1 MIQVPNHTQ
10 IPNEFIDKCMGDLT
24 HAQFKVLIAICR
36 KTIGWH
42 KHSDYIS
49 ISQIVD
55 LAKVSNKTVV
65 QALKELEK
73 MGYIT
78 TEKSKRSTTLIT
90 INYSTTSVTSTPP
103 SVTTTQASVMS
114 TPVAS
119 VMSTHTKETIKE
131 TIYKYSDFVDLWNE
145 CNGTNLR
152 VTEGKRKQIRARL
165 KKFTESEI
173 KDAIRARSN
182 SQWIKDNKQHNNW
195 DALFRN
201 DDSLEKWLV
210 RASESQKEKDAWA
223 AQGFSPVGIL

>member
-10 IPNEFIDKCMGDLT
+10 IPNTFIDESMSKLT

-49 ISQIVD
+49 ISQIVE
-55 LAKVSNKTVV
+55 LANVSNKTVV

-78 TEKSKRSTTLIT
+78 TEKTKRSTTLIT
-90 INYSTTSVTSTPP
+90 INYDATSVTSTPP

-114 TPVAS
+114 TQDAS

-131 TIYKYSDFVDLWNE
+131 TIYKYSDFVDLWNQTY
-145 CNGTNLR
+145 GTKLK
-152 VTEGKRKQIRARL
+152 VTESKKKQIRDRL
-165 KKFTESEI
+165 KTFTEDEI
-173 KDAIRARSN
+173 KESIRNRA
-182 SQWIKDNKQHNNW
+182 KDKWLNGDGIEFLKEW
-195 DALFRN
+195 SAFWRN
-201 DDSLEKWLV
+201 DEKVERYLNTDEN
-210 RASESQKEKDAWA
+210 SEKDAWA
-223 AQGFSPVGIL
+223 AQGFSPAVL

>member
-10 IPNEFIDKCMGDLT
+10 IPNEFIDKCMGELT

-49 ISQIVD
+49 ISQIVE

-78 TEKSKRSTTLIT
+78 TQKSKRSTTLIT
-90 INYSTTSVTSTPP
+90 INYESASVTSTPP

-114 TPVAS
+114 TQVAS
-119 VMSTHTKETIKE
+119 VMSTHTKETLKE
-131 TIYKYSDFVDLWNE
+131 TIYTDSKSYIPTLDEEIAYFDENGYTKEHATKMYQFYSASVTSNKQKYWKDSKGNYVRNWKQKCISVWFRD
-145 CNGTNLR
+145 
-152 VTEGKRKQIRARL
+152 EGKKG
-165 KKFTESEI
+165 
-173 KDAIRARSN
+173 DGG
-182 SQWIKDNKQHNNW
+182 
-195 DALFRN
+195 N
-201 DDSLEKWLV
+201 D
-210 RASESQKEKDAWA
+210 DAWA